1 MFLAHFP
8 PLHGPGSACP
18 DVVVPPDFFLGGGS
32 TRAVS
37 VDRCDVKGLWSNQ
50 MPACS
55 FGLGGDIQQTVAVYL
70 VLAVAADAE
79 LA

>member
-1 MFLAHFP
+1 M
-8 PLHGPGSACP
+8 
-18 DVVVPPDFFLGGGS
+18 
-32 TRAVS
+32 
-37 VDRCDVKGLWSNQ
+37 DRYDVKGLWSNQ